1 MLIFHFNVYANHL
14 GVLMKCR
21 FRVTR
26 SGSGHEMQDLR
37 CVSEELGDQQ
47 VVCRLTV
54 RASRGECV
62 TCIWKVF
69 ETLKCKQVCV
79 PFSSTA
85 PT

>member
-1 MLIFHFNVYANHL
+1 MLIFHFNMYASHL
-14 GVLMKCR
+14 GVLLKCR

-26 SGSGHEMQDLR
+26 SGSGCEMQDLR

-54 RASRGECV
+54 RASRRECV

-69 ETLKCKQVCV
+69 ETEVQTSVCV
-79 PFSSTA
+79 PFGSAALT
-85 PT
+85 